1 MRNRNNRIAVR
12 VTNKEIERIN
22 EMVSKSIFPKEKL
35 IRLIVTGYP
44 IQEKPSDDCMQLELT
59 LGKLATNMGTLLFQG
74 TEASKTS
81 ELVYETLNIL
91 TNVNYVRLM
100 TVLSTSSVLIFITT
114 FLPKH
119 LTRSVPAVL
128 LLSLLPVTRW
138 IQRIRK

>member
-44 IQEKPSDDCMQLELT
+44 IQEKPSDECMQLLSALRR
-59 LGKLATNMGTLLFQG
+59 LGTDLGALLFQG
-74 TEASKTS
+74 TEANNTS

-91 TNVNYVRLM
+91 MNVNYV
-100 TVLSTSSVLIFITT
+100 SYDI
-114 FLPKH
+114 K
-119 LTRSVPAVL
+119 
-128 LLSLLPVTRW
+128 
-138 IQRIRK
+138 RKKKKGVKL

>member
-44 IQEKPSDDCMQLELT
+44 IQEKPSDDCKQLELT

-74 TEASKTS
+74 TEANNTS

-91 TNVNYVRLM
+91 MNANFVSYDIKR
-100 TVLSTSSVLIFITT
+100 
-114 FLPKH
+114 
-119 LTRSVPAVL
+119 
-128 LLSLLPVTRW
+128 
-138 IQRIRK
+138 RKKKGVKL

>member
-12 VTNKEIERIN
+12 VTNNEFDRIN

-44 IQEKPSDDCMQLELT
+44 IQEKPSDDCKQLELT

-74 TEASKTS
+74 TKAIKTS

-91 TNVNYVRLM
+91 TNVNYV
-100 TVLSTSSVLIFITT
+100 SYDI
-114 FLPKH
+114 K
-119 LTRSVPAVL
+119 
-128 LLSLLPVTRW
+128 
-138 IQRIRK
+138 RKKKKGVKL